1 MWGNGPTNLV
11 LLRTMSARV
20 VVQRA
25 SSVQKLDF
33 LGMHSAV
40 DAAMPGAI
48 QTKRVLLHTM
58 NAKGNVPL
66 GVIRRRLDCL
76 LMGKCEK
83 TAVHPLLSLLKNNVV
98 SQLTFIKCSFSSS
111 FFIRR
116 HYTLAIARLVQLVFI
131 PLLLLRVRHPVQLHV
146 TTNAPKENIRYN

>member
-33 LGMHSAV
+33 LPMHSAV

-66 GVIRRRLDCL
+66 GVIRRKLDCL

-83 TAVHPLLSLLKNNVV
+83 CCSSTFV
-98 SQLTFIKCSFSSS
+98 S
-111 FFIRR
+111 
-116 HYTLAIARLVQLVFI
+116 V
-131 PLLLLRVRHPVQLHV
+131 
-146 TTNAPKENIRYN
+146 

>member
-66 GVIRRRLDCL
+66 ENTVRKLDFT
-76 LMGKCEK
+76 LMSKFK
-83 TAVHPLLSLLKNNVV
+83 FNLTNYFSLHN
-98 SQLTFIKCSFSSS
+98 
-111 FFIRR
+111 
-116 HYTLAIARLVQLVFI
+116 
-131 PLLLLRVRHPVQLHV
+131 
-146 TTNAPKENIRYN
+146 